1 MEKIFDVI
9 VIGAGNAGLESATAS
24 ARMGF
29 KTCLV
34 TPLLNNIGELS
45 CNPSIGGIGKG
56 TLVREVDAIDGVMA
70 KIADFACIHRKNL
83 NSSKGPA
90 VWGPRVQIDRKLY
103 KQKAQEIIL
112 NYPNLTVEF
121 EMVSSLIIQDG
132 FVKGLELENGGILH
146 AKAVVIT
153 TGTFLNGKIIVG
165 EERTPAGRIGE
176 KPALKLASWIQ
187 EYGFEP
193 SRLKT
198 GTPPR
203 LHKDSINWEGMEIQ
217 EADDMKPLSY
227 MDKEITNKQLHC
239 HLTYTNPISHKII
252 MDNKERSCVANGSLD
267 AKGPRYCP
275 SIEQKIMR
283 FDRQRH
289 QVFLEP
295 EGYDSDLIYPNGLST
310 AMPAEVQLEFLRSI
324 KGLENVEMVKA
335 GYTIEYMYIDPRK
348 CKPTLETKAIKGLFL
363 AGQIIGTTG
372 YEEAASLGIVAGINA
387 GLYAEG
393 KGREFVLPRYSSL
406 IGVMIDDLVNIGVDG
421 EPYRMFTSRSEYRL
435 SVRSDNAD
443 TRLTQIADEF
453 GVISKERKEFFT
465 QKLNHINNL
474 KQKLSALEFTPD
486 ELIKKTNIA
495 LNKDGI
501 RRSLLTWLENRN
513 ITKDVIFN
521 LLDLNATEQEILEYV
536 DIECKYSPYVK
547 RQQEE
552 VEEMKKYMDLKIPQN
567 FDYTSV
573 GSFSAEVIEK
583 LDKFQPAD
591 IYQASRISGITPSA
605 ISALILKLKNK

>member
-1 MEKIFDVI
+1 MKKKFDVI
-9 VIGAGNAGLESATAS
+9 VIGAGNAGLEAATVS
-24 ARMGF
+24 ARMGLN
-29 KTCLV
+29 TCLV
-34 TPLLNNIGELS
+34 TPLLDNIGELS

-56 TLVREVDAIDGVMA
+56 TLIREIDAMDGVIA
-70 KIADFACIHRKNL
+70 KIADFACIHKKNL
-83 NSSKGPA
+83 NASKGPA

-121 EMVSSLIIQDG
+121 QMASSLIVEDAV
-132 FVKGLELENGGILH
+132 VKGLELENGEKIE
-146 AKAVVIT
+146 AKSVVIT
-153 TGTFLNGKIIVG
+153 TGTFLNGKIIIG

-176 KPALKLASWIQ
+176 KPSLKLANWIK

-198 GTPPR
+198 GTPAR
-203 LHKDSINWEGMEIQ
+203 LHKNSIDWSVMEIQ

-227 MDKEITNKQLHC
+227 MDKQITNPQLHC
-239 HLTYTNPISHKII
+239 YLTYTNPTSHKII
-252 MDNKERSCVANGSLD
+252 MDNKDKSCVANGTLD

-275 SIEQKIMR
+275 SIEQKIIR

-310 AMPAEVQLEFLRSI
+310 AMPADVQLEFLRSI
-324 KGLENVEMVKA
+324 KGLENVEMVRA
-335 GYTIEYMYIDPRK
+335 GYTIEYMYIDPKK

-387 GLYAEG
+387 GLYAKQEG
-393 KGREFVLPRYSSL
+393 GEFILPRYSSL
-406 IGVMIDDLVNIGVDG
+406 IGVMVDDLVNIGVDG

-443 TRLTQIADEF
+443 ARLTLLAHEF
-453 GVISKERKEFFT
+453 GVISDERLQFFKA
-465 QKLNHINNL
+465 KLDKINSL
-474 KQKLSALEFTPD
+474 KNKLLSIEFTPD
-486 ELIKKTNIA
+486 ELMKKIDISVNR
-495 LNKDGI
+495 DGI
-501 RRSLLTWLENRN
+501 RRNLLVWLENRN
-513 ITKDVIFN
+513 ITQEVIKM
-521 LLDLNATEQEILEYV
+521 LLDLNETETEILEYI

-547 RQQEE
+547 RQEEE
-552 VEEMKKYMDLKIPQN
+552 VEEMKKYMDLKIPKD
-567 FDYTSV
+567 FDYARI

-583 LDKFQPAD
+583 LQKFQPTD
-591 IYQASRISGITPSA
+591 IYQASRISGITPSS
-605 ISALILKLKNK
+605 ISTLILRLKT